1 LEELND
7 MKQLLQMVVTD
18 ATLGKDR
25 LKGKITSKDI
35 RKLVDTWLEEQAW
48 DL

>member
-1 LEELND
+1 

-25 LKGKITSKDI
+25 LKGKITSRDI
-35 RKLVDTWLEEQAW
+35 RQFVDTWLAEQDW